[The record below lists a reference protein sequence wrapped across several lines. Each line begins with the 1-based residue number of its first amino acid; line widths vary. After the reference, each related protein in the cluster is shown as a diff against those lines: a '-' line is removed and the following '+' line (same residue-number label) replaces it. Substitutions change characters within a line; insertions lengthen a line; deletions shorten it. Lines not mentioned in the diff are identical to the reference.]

1 MSSKLKD
8 KEELIVSL
16 KKNYELKLLNKQ
28 EEQAKLVEKAKEEQL
43 ALINQLNSI
52 NITINRLG
60 REVKNERSLD
70 VLSKGSE
77 WSSCPSF
84 GGKWNKEGLI
94 AFSSSNIFYKG
105 QVNLLE
111 SHFNCCYP

>member
-60 REVKNERSLD
+60 REVKNERSLIEDLKLQIGQLKTEVPKTVIDNKD
-70 VLSKGSE
+70 VE
-77 WSSCPSF
+77 
-84 GGKWNKEGLI
+84 N
-94 AFSSSNIFYKG
+94 
-105 QVNLLE
+105 NLK
-111 SHFNCCYP
+111 